1 MGHLAIINR
10 KDGKVQSLRTV
21 QADSRI
27 FFKKGLSLKYANWGK
42 NTTVRSMQN
51 KILFLAVLFSLQLCS
66 CFSHLL
72 ISVFSNL
79 DGNYSSPTG
88 CYEHLGDW
96 ENRRESRQPLVSSQ
110 KGKKPTNKLLGFF
123 NAFGSVMCHSTVIYQ
138 TRSLLEHK
146 IILKP
151 ENPGRLASGLNSYT
165 CWLLYGKNLYFKLLE

>member
-21 QADSRI
+21 QADRI
-27 FFKKGLSLKYANWGK
+27 FFFKKGLSLKYANWGK

-72 ISVFSNL
+72 ISVFYNL

-88 CYEHLGDW
+88 CYEHLGT
-96 ENRRESRQPLVSSQ
+96 EKTGGNP
-110 KGKKPTNKLLGFF
+110 
-123 NAFGSVMCHSTVIYQ
+123 GSHY
-138 TRSLLEHK
+138 SLLKKTPPSPPKHYCFFKCLWKRDVPQHCDLPGK
-146 IILKP
+146 ITS
-151 ENPGRLASGLNSYT
+151 RA
-165 CWLLYGKNLYFKLLE
+165 

>member
-27 FFKKGLSLKYANWGK
+27 FFKKGLSLKYANWDK

-51 KILFLAVLFSLQLCS
+51 KILFLAVLFSLQDCS

-72 ISVFSNL
+72 ISVL
-79 DGNYSSPTG
+79 Q
-88 CYEHLGDW
+88 LGWELFLPNRVLWAFRDW
-96 ENRRESRQPLVSSQ
+96 ENRRESRQSLVSSWR
-110 KGKKPTNKLLGFF
+110 GKKTTNKLLIFS
-123 NAFGSVMCHSTVIYQ
+123 NASGSVMCHSTVIYHAS
-138 TRSLLEHK
+138 TLLEHK

-151 ENPGRLASGLNSYT
+151 ENPCSLGSGLNS
-165 CWLLYGKNLYFKLLE
+165 CW

>member
-27 FFKKGLSLKYANWGK
+27 FFFFKKGLSLKYANWGK

-51 KILFLAVLFSLQLCS
+51 KILFLAVLFSVQLCS

-72 ISVFSNL
+72 ISVFYNL

-88 CYEHLGDW
+88 CYEHLGT
-96 ENRRESRQPLVSSQ
+96 EKTGGNPGSHSLFSKRKKKQP
-110 KGKKPTNKLLGFF
+110 KPTVFS
-123 NAFGSVMCHSTVIYQ
+123 NAFGSVICRSTD
-138 TRSLLEHK
+138 L
-146 IILKP
+146 
-151 ENPGRLASGLNSYT
+151 PGEITS
-165 CWLLYGKNLYFKLLE
+165 